1 MATAGARYEERTG
14 NIWSYAHRGD
24 LTGLKAA
31 LARGVD
37 VDMANTVG
45 WTPAHAAAAGGQTKV
60 LRLLARN
67 GADLEV
73 ADRGGDLPA
82 HQAAKNGHV
91 HALQVLQELGVDIT
105 KVRLSQAKGKA
116 VRDELIKAYQKAGRK
131 TKGTEGGAGDED
143 GMESEEEEVAVGY
156 ARKQAKSTAFW
167 GPRRQ
172 PISAKIKKK
181 IIKEKRLKK
190 REKLERKWGN
200 NLQEEEDAN
209 DTADGSSNDPTE
221 DVGPHEKA
229 VPEEDATLQQEASYI
244 ETVRNIKRNKKNRR
258 RQQQMRRQQ
267 QKLAEEEEPVHASS
281 DEDSG
286 KKDIQAECD
295 SGDTSSEDEENRTND
310 ASRAA
315 VNGFAALSLMESS
328 DSEDE

>member
-1 MATAGARYEERTG
+1 MLR
-14 NIWSYAHRGD
+14 I
-24 LTGLKAA
+24 
-31 LARGVD
+31 LA
-37 VDMANTVG
+37 
-45 WTPAHAAAAGGQTKV
+45 K
-60 LRLLARN
+60 N

-91 HALQVLQELGVDIT
+91 HALLVLQELGVDIT

-209 DTADGSSNDPTE
+209 DTADGSSNDATE

-229 VPEEDATLQQEASYI
+229 VSEEDATLQQEASYI
-244 ETVRNIKRNKKNRR
+244 ETVRNIKRNKKHRR

-267 QKLAEEEEPVHASS
+267 QKLAEEDEPVHASS
-281 DEDSG
+281 DEESG
-286 KKDIQAECD
+286 KKDIQAEYA
-295 SGDTSSEDEENRTND
+295 SSEISSEDEENRTND
-310 ASRAA
+310 AA

>member
-37 VDMANTVG
+37 VNMSNTVG
-45 WTPAHAAAAGGQTKV
+45 WTPAHAAAAGGQTKA
-60 LRLLARN
+60 LRFLAKA
-67 GADLEV
+67 GADFDIS
-73 ADRGGDLPA
+73 DRGGDLPA

-91 HALQVLQELGVDIT
+91 HALRALQELGADVA

-116 VRDELIKAYQKAGRK
+116 ARDELIKAYKRAGRQ
-131 TKGTEGGAGDED
+131 ASRVDED
-143 GMESEEEEVAVGY
+143 GGDDADSEEEIAPVGY

-172 PISAKIKKK
+172 PISTKIKKK

-190 REKLERKWGN
+190 KEKMTIKWGPADGDGTSSSN
-200 NLQEEEDAN
+200 ESQEEE
-209 DTADGSSNDPTE
+209 
-221 DVGPHEKA
+221 
-229 VPEEDATLQQEASYI
+229 EEEEGLSRSGEEISQAQDQHEASYI
-244 ETVRNIKRNKKNRR
+244 ETVRNIKRNKKHRR

-267 QKLAEEEEPVHASS
+267 NDQPSS
-281 DEDSG
+281 DTEAIENDNLISESDSSKG
-286 KKDIQAECD
+286 
-295 SGDTSSEDEENRTND
+295 SSEDEEDTND
-310 ASRAA
+310 ESRSAT
-315 VNGFAALSLMESS
+315 NGFAALLLTDSS
-328 DSEDE
+328 DSEEES

>member
-31 LARGVD
+31 LSRGVD

-45 WTPAHAAAAGGQTKV
+45 WTPAHAAAAGGQTKA
-60 LRLLARN
+60 LRLLAKN

-73 ADRGGDLPA
+73 ADLGGGLPA

-91 HALQVLQELGVDIT
+91 HALQVLQELGADIT

-131 TKGTEGGAGDED
+131 TNSTGGVGDED
-143 GMESEEEEVAVGY
+143 GMESEEEDVAVGY

-190 REKLERKWGN
+190 KEKLECKWGN

-209 DTADGSSNDPTE
+209 DTADGSTNDANE
-221 DVGPHEKA
+221 DVEGSR
-229 VPEEDATLQQEASYI
+229 EETASAEDSSEQQEASYI
-244 ETVRNIKRNKKNRR
+244 ETVRNIKRNKKHRR

-267 QKLAEEEEPVHASS
+267 KQAEE
-281 DEDSG
+281 DEMRIIS
-286 KKDIQAECD
+286 
-295 SGDTSSEDEENRTND
+295 
-310 ASRAA
+310 
-315 VNGFAALSLMESS
+315 
-328 DSEDE
+328 

>member
-24 LTGLKAA
+24 VTGLKAA
-31 LARGVD
+31 LSRGVD
-37 VDMANTVG
+37 VNMINTVG

-60 LRLLARN
+60 LRLLAKN

-91 HALQVLQELGVDIT
+91 HALQVLRELGADIT

-116 VRDELIKAYQKAGRK
+116 AREELIKAYQKAGRK
-131 TKGTEGGAGDED
+131 TNRTCAGGDGEEYGD
-143 GMESEEEEVAVGY
+143 ESEEEEVAVGY

-190 REKLERKWGN
+190 KEKLERKWHN
-200 NLQEEEDAN
+200 AEEEEE
-209 DTADGSSNDPTE
+209 TVEGSSNCTE
-221 DVGPHEKA
+221 EAGPPKRTAASTDDE
-229 VPEEDATLQQEASYI
+229 QQEASYM
-244 ETVRNIKRNKKNRR
+244 ETVRNIKRNKKHRR

-267 QKLAEEEEPVHASS
+267 QKQAEKEEPVNTVST
-281 DEDSG
+281 DDDPG
-286 KKDIQAECD
+286 NKGIQTGNE
-295 SGDTSSEDEENRTND
+295 SIGTSSSEEEDTTESR
-310 ASRAA
+310 SRA
-315 VNGFAALSLMESS
+315 VMTGFSAFSLMDSS
-328 DSEDE
+328 DSEDDD

>member
-24 LTGLKAA
+24 VTGLKAA

-37 VDMANTVG
+37 VNMINTAG
-45 WTPAHAAAAGGQTKV
+45 WTPAHAAAAGGQTKS
-60 LRLLARN
+60 LRLLAKN

-91 HALQVLQELGVDIT
+91 HALQMLQELGADVT

-131 TKGTEGGAGDED
+131 TNSAVGGGDEEKD
-143 GMESEEEEVAVGY
+143 DEEEVAVGY

-190 REKLERKWGN
+190 KEKLERKWGDN
-200 NLQEEEDAN
+200 VEEEG
-209 DTADGSSNDPTE
+209 DTADGSSNDTE
-221 DVGPHEKA
+221 DVC
-229 VPEEDATLQQEASYI
+229 PEEEAVSEAGVTEQQGLSYI
-244 ETVRNIKRNKKNRR
+244 ETVRAIKRNKKHRR
-258 RQQQMRRQQ
+258 RQQQMRRRQ
-267 QKLAEEEEPVHASS
+267 QKEEEEEDPLSHS
-281 DEDSG
+281 DEESSEEDIRKKSDNDS
-286 KKDIQAECD
+286 
-295 SGDTSSEDEENRTND
+295 TSSEDDSETK
-310 ASRAA
+310 AGSRGAMH
-315 VNGFAALSLMESS
+315 GFEALSLMDSS
-328 DSEDE
+328 EGEDE

>member
-37 VDMANTVG
+37 VNMANTVG

-60 LRLLARN
+60 LRQLAKN

-91 HALQVLQELGVDIT
+91 HALQVLQELGADIT

-116 VRDELIKAYQKAGRK
+116 ARDELIKAYQKAGRK
-131 TKGTEGGAGDED
+131 TKSTEGGVDAEGGEDDES
-143 GMESEEEEVAVGY
+143 SEEEEVAVGY

-190 REKLERKWGN
+190 KEKLERKWGN

-209 DTADGSSNDPTE
+209 DTADGSTNDANE
-221 DVGPHEKA
+221 DVEGSR
-229 VPEEDATLQQEASYI
+229 EETASAEDSSEQQEASYI
-244 ETVRNIKRNKKNRR
+244 ETVRNIKRNKKHRR
-258 RQQQMRRQQ
+258 RQQQM
-267 QKLAEEEEPVHASS
+267 
-281 DEDSG
+281 
-286 KKDIQAECD
+286 
-295 SGDTSSEDEENRTND
+295 
-310 ASRAA
+310 
-315 VNGFAALSLMESS
+315 
-328 DSEDE
+328 